1 MKTYQLLPLI
11 TVFVFLSG
19 CRGSEDNAQLI
30 TFWAIG
36 AEGEKVADLIP
47 EFEKENPGVK
57 VKVQQ
62 IPWTAAH
69 EKLITAYVSE
79 TLPDVF
85 QLGNTW
91 IPEFSALGAIEPLT
105 SFIQRDTVRPDKFFA
120 GIWDSNVIDSVVYA
134 LPWYVDTRLLFYR
147 KDILAKAGYENPPR
161 TWQELYDASVK
172 IKQINPGYYAL
183 FLPTNE
189 WSQYIIFGL
198 QNGSDILKYNNSYGD
213 FSGREFRESLEY
225 VSRFF
230 RNKLSPIDMT
240 AVTNIYQAFEE
251 GYFAMLITGPWN
263 IKEMQ
268 TRLSAGMQD
277 KWMTAPL
284 PAKDG
289 NYPGTS
295 LAGGSSLVIN
305 KLSGKKE
312 LAWKL
317 INFLTRPDIQIKFY
331 KLVSSLPSAIEA
343 WNSPEL
349 KEDKYLSA
357 FYIQL
362 QNVKPTPKIPE
373 WEQIVISKIQQ
384 YIERLAAQRLS
395 VDETAK
401 KLDEEAD
408 NILEKRRWLLA
419 KGVNQ

>member
-1 MKTYQLLPLI
+1 MIMRILLLFIGLI
-11 TVFVFLSG
+11 VILSG
-19 CRGSEDNAQLI
+19 CKSSRDNQQII
-30 TFWAIG
+30 TFWAVG
-36 AEGEKVADLIP
+36 AEGEKVAALIP
-47 EFEKENPGVK
+47 QFEKENPGIK
-57 VKVQQ
+57 VRLQQ

-91 IPEFSALGAIEPLT
+91 IPEFSALKAIEPLDSYIHT
-105 SFIQRDTVRPDKFFA
+105 DSIRPEKFFS
-120 GIWDSNVIDSVVYA
+120 GIWDSNVIDSVLYA

-147 KDILAKAGYENPPR
+147 KDILAKAGFESPPR
-161 TWQELYDASVK
+161 TWQELYNVSLK
-172 IKQINPGYYAL
+172 IKEINPNYYAL

-198 QNGSDILKYNNSYGD
+198 QNGSAILKNNNSYGD
-213 FSGREFRESLEY
+213 FSGREFREALEF

-230 RNKLSPIDMT
+230 QNKLSPLDMT

-268 TRLSAGMQD
+268 NRLSPQMQD
-277 KWMTAPL
+277 KWMTAPM
-284 PAKDG
+284 PAKDE
-289 NYPGTS
+289 NYPGVS

-305 KLSGKKE
+305 KRSGKKE
-312 LAWKL
+312 TAWKF
-317 INFLTRPDIQIKFY
+317 IKFLTRPDIQIQFY

-349 KEDKYLSA
+349 KDDKYLSA
-357 FYIQL
+357 FYLQL
-362 QNVKPTPKIPE
+362 QKVKPTPKIPE
-373 WEQIVISKIQQ
+373 WEQIVISKIQH
-384 YIERLAAQRLS
+384 YIERLAAQKLS

-401 KLDEEAD
+401 KLDEEAN
-408 NILEKRRWLLA
+408 NILEKRRWLHA
-419 KGVNQ
+419 KGVNY

>member
-1 MKTYQLLPLI
+1 MKMVRLFPLLLFI
-11 TVFVFLSG
+11 LLLSG
-19 CRGSEDNAQLI
+19 CRGGETDKMVI

-36 AEGEKVADLIP
+36 AEGEKVGALIP
-47 EFEKENPGVK
+47 AFERENPGVK

-91 IPEFSALGAIEPLT
+91 VPEFRALGAVEPLT
-105 SFIQRDTVRPDKFFA
+105 AYLEKDSVGNEKFFD
-120 GIWDSNVIDSVVYA
+120 GIWDSNVIDSVLYA

-147 KDILAKAGYENPPR
+147 KDILAAAGFVNPPV
-161 TWQELYDASVK
+161 TWKELYDASVK
-172 IKQINPGYYAL
+172 IKQMNPRYYSL

-198 QNGSDILKYNNSYGD
+198 QSGSGILKDNNSYGD
-213 FSGREFRESLEY
+213 FSGREFREALEY
-225 VSRFF
+225 VSGYFK
-230 RNKLSPIDMT
+230 NKLSPIDMT

-268 TRLSAGMQD
+268 NRLSPAMQD

-284 PAKDG
+284 PAKGDD
-289 NYPGTS
+289 YPGVS
-295 LAGGSSLVIN
+295 LAGGSSLAIN
-305 KLSGKKE
+305 KLSPRKE
-312 LAWKL
+312 LAWK
-317 INFLTRPDIQIKFY
+317 FVSYLTRAEVQAEFY
-331 KLVSSLPSAIEA
+331 KLVSSLPSVMEA
-343 WNSPEL
+343 WESPEL
-349 KEDKYLSA
+349 KNDKYLAA
-357 FYIQL
+357 FYSQL

-373 WEQIVISKIQQ
+373 WEQIVVSKIQQ
-384 YIERLAAQRLS
+384 YIERLAAQKLT

-401 KLDEEAD
+401 KLDEEA
-408 NILEKRRWLLA
+408 NRILEKRRWMISRE
-419 KGVNQ
+419 GR